1 MARLCATSGLPCG
14 QAGRSAPSMGRDLR
28 RRNPPAVQDKKVSHI
43 LIPKVIHREIH
54 RAQRLACGKGVR
66 TTHRTKGFSPAPER
80 PLVSLH
86 RHAERRAGITR
97 QCRRRPGKLA
107 APKIAAGY
115 HSPVCSSTGDA
126 IDRIAAAIDQLASD
140 ARDANGEASEAE
152 LTARVATLW
161 QMVSDLDPELA
172 RRARRYTG
180 PADGDPSD

>member
-1 MARLCATSGLPCG
+1 MPVEKVCVQPIAR
-14 QAGRSAPSMGRDLR
+14 
-28 RRNPPAVQDKKVSHI
+28 
-43 LIPKVIHREIH
+43 
-54 RAQRLACGKGVR
+54 
-66 TTHRTKGFSPAPER
+66 KGFPQLQNGRWFLSTGTPNPR
-80 PLVSLH
+80 GGV
-86 RHAERRAGITR
+86 TR